1 LNQTGTQENGQM
13 VDSDYQINELAK
25 RAGVSVRTI
34 RFYIDEG
41 LLPAP
46 PNRGRYST
54 YTDEYLDRLELIRM
68 LKDRFL
74 PLKEIRRQVGS
85 LDWVEIKAT
94 LAHER
99 EAGKIAQPGEGEENS
114 SALDYINR
122 LLTGSAPTKTS
133 HGTPPQGTS
142 GPSGGTQPP
151 VQPKAPLPPVQEEI
165 WERIRLAPGVE
176 LHIQKSTSAINQSGL
191 EQLID
196 FARRLLYP

>member
-1 LNQTGTQENGQM
+1 M

-46 PNRGRYST
+46 TNRGRYST

-74 PLKEIRRQVGS
+74 PLKEIRRQVGALS
-85 LDWVEIKAT
+85 WDDIIAA

-99 EAGKIAQPGEGEENS
+99 ETGQTATGGETQAGEGEENS

-122 LLTGSAPTKTS
+122 LMAAPTKTS
-133 HGTPPQGTS
+133 PGTRQQGIS
-142 GPSGGTQPP
+142 SPSHGTQPQARSTAANHSEP
-151 VQPKAPLPPVQEEI
+151 EEI

-176 LHIQKSTSAINQSGL
+176 LHIQKPTSAGDQTRL
-191 EQLID
+191 DQLID
-196 FARRLLYP
+196 FARRLFIP